1 MSDATQDPHATIV
14 SLIGAAKAAADPAS
28 ALAKH
33 WPADLGPTGP
43 RVKLL
48 AFGKAS
54 MAMAREAAARLGSSL
69 AGGIVTAVPEHATD
83 IPALRVFPVDHPLP
97 TERNIAAARE
107 VEAFACACDPT
118 DVLLVLLSGGA
129 SAHLTSPVDGVSLDD
144 LRNVTRD
151 LQRSGA
157 TIRELN
163 AVRKHIE
170 RLKGGRLAQMC
181 PARRIECLVLSD
193 VIGDPLDVIGSGP
206 LAPDPTTFSDAL
218 HILQRRKVD
227 SSAVQQ
233 HLAAAAA
240 GAHPETPKPGDAIE
254 QRVRHT
260 IIANNAT
267 AINAVA
273 ATAKAH
279 NIRVDRVTYSCEGEA
294 RALGRELVESA
305 ERTPSNSRVP
315 RLSLCGGEPTVT
327 VGSHIGKGGP
337 SQELVLAAWLFARE
351 REQHHRMWFFS
362 YSTDGIDGPTDAAG
376 AILGPPHVPDELRTR
391 SVLPKSSR
399 ARLSSELRDLEVAL
413 ARHDTSP
420 ALARLNALVRT
431 GPSGTNVNH
440 VWGVLVMP
448 TSN

>member
-1 MSDATQDPHATIV
+1 MHDPHT
-14 SLIGAAKAAADPAS
+14 LILSFVEAAKAAAQPAS
-28 ALAKH
+28 AVAKH
-33 WPADLGPTGP
+33 WPTDLMPSGP

-54 MAMAREAAARLGSSL
+54 MAMAREAVARLGPSL
-69 AGGIVTAVPEHATD
+69 AAGIVTAVPEHVAD
-83 IPALRVFPVDHPLP
+83 LPGLRVLLADHPLP
-97 TERNIAAARE
+97 TERNVAAARE
-107 VEAFACACDPT
+107 VEAFARSCDPN

-129 SAHLTSPVDGVSLDD
+129 SAHLTRPVDGISLEE
-144 LRNVTRD
+144 LRNLTRD

-170 RLKGGRLAQMC
+170 SLKGGRLAQIC
-181 PARRIECLVLSD
+181 TASRIECLVLSD
-193 VIGDPLDVIGSGP
+193 VIGDPVDVIGSGP

-218 HILQRRKVD
+218 DVLRHRKID
-227 SSAVQQ
+227 APAVQQ
-233 HLAAAAA
+233 HLQA
-240 GAHPETPKPGDAIE
+240 GVAGMHPETPKPGDAIT

-260 IIANNAT
+260 IIANNAMT
-267 AINAVA
+267 VDAVA
-273 ATAKAH
+273 AAAKAS
-279 NIRVDRVTYSCEGEA
+279 NIRVDRVTYACEGEA
-294 RALGRELVESA
+294 RALGRALVESA
-305 ERTPSNSRVP
+305 ERTPGNSRVP

-327 VGSHIGKGGP
+327 VGSHVGKGGP

-362 YSTDGIDGPTDAAG
+362 YSTDGVDGPTDAAG

-413 ARHDTSP
+413 ARHDTYP
-420 ALARLNALVRT
+420 ALSRLNALVRT

-440 VWGVLVMP
+440 AWGVLVMP
-448 TSN
+448 SSN

>member
-1 MSDATQDPHATIV
+1 MHDPHTLIL
-14 SLIGAAKAAADPAS
+14 SLIDAAKAAAQPAT
-28 ALAKH
+28 AVAKH
-33 WPADLGPTGP
+33 WPTDLMPSGP

-54 MAMAREAAARLGSSL
+54 MAMAREAIAQLGPSL
-69 AGGIVTAVPEHATD
+69 ADGIVTAVPDHVAD
-83 IPALRVFPVDHPLP
+83 LPGLRVLPADHPLP
-97 TERNIAAARE
+97 TERNVAAARE
-107 VEAFACACDPT
+107 VETFARACAPS

-129 SAHLTSPVDGVSLDD
+129 SAHLTRPVDGISLEE
-144 LRNVTRD
+144 LRNLTRD

-170 RLKGGRLAQMC
+170 RLKGGRLAQIC
-181 PARRIECLVLSD
+181 PAAHIECVVLSD

-206 LAPDPTTFSDAL
+206 LAPDPTTYSDAL
-218 HILQRRKVD
+218 EVLRHRKID
-227 SSAVQQ
+227 APAIQQ
-233 HLAAAAA
+233 HLQA
-240 GAHPETPKPGDAIE
+240 GVAGMHPETPKPGDAITE
-254 QRVRHT
+254 RVRHT
-260 IIANNAT
+260 IIANNAKT
-267 AINAVA
+267 VDAVA
-273 ATAKAH
+273 AAAKAN
-279 NIRVDRVTYSCEGEA
+279 NIRVDRVTYACEGEA
-294 RALGRELVESA
+294 RALGRALVESA
-305 ERTPSNSRVP
+305 ERTPGNSRVP

-413 ARHDTSP
+413 ARHDTYP
-420 ALARLNALVRT
+420 ALSRLNALIRT